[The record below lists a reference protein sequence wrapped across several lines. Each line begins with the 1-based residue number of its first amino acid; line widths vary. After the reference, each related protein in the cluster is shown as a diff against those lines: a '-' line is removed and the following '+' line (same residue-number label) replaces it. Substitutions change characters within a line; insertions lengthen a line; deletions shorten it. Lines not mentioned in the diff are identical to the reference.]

1 MIYLRSLLVGIL
13 ALFVTFYGLFLAFD
27 LWMRLFRKS
36 NTYYV
41 VFHLRSPFVWVFSL
55 AIFGAAFLFELRRG
69 LAKAKS

>member
-13 ALFVTFYGLFLAFD
+13 ALFVSLYGLFLVFG
-27 LWMRLFRKS
+27 LWMRLFLKS

-41 VFHLRSPFVWVFSL
+41 VFHLRSPFVWVFCL
-55 AIFGAAFLFELRRG
+55 AIFGAPSLFELHRG